1 MIGTYGGGGGGGSSG
16 TGGSGAGGLG
26 GGGAGTTSTGGSGVA
41 NTGGGGG
48 GGSTTGGGA
57 GGSGLVVVQYAYLYS
72 GLVTLG
78 GPIDLQSAST
88 LDAYGSSGVL
98 SVTGLISTSTGT
110 GGLTIA
116 SSNSAGGIVRFS
128 NANTYLGNTT
138 INSGATLQMNNTNAI
153 PNGSGKG
160 NVLLSG
166 TLDLNNFST
175 VVNGLTSTGGTV
187 LVVGNTSA
195 APLVVTNALTLTG
208 NLTLDVTGTA
218 TTAGLY
224 RLVSYGSQ
232 TGAGTVAAINVNAG
246 YSLTNSGTEYD
257 LTHKATIG
265 TITPTLAAST
275 PTGSIITGGSLTF
288 SFTATNSAPAGSSA
302 LNFTTTAGTNVT
314 GTVAGT
320 TTVAAGSTS
329 GAVIGLS
336 FNGATVGASQSGS
349 FTLTDANATNSPQT
363 GTVSVDVYDHATSNL
378 TTGTLA
384 LGNVHFGYTAPVTS
398 NSLTATNGSNTDFRV
413 NLKGSAAPNGN
424 ISLNSISAVG
434 PGGNGTIAATLAAGQ
449 AVGAISTPFTYT
461 FADDSTLSGASANVG
476 TATLT
481 TTGLVYSGQSVWSTN
496 GNGTWGTLATSF
508 GTNWG
513 ANQGS
518 PGLDPG
524 FTNTDTATFDNSV
537 LTAGSNAIVTLDG
550 ANPSLKSITFNTA
563 TGGSSYTIAQ
573 GSFSGFLT
581 LSSNTG
587 TASILDSAGSHTISA
602 PVTLSSNL
610 NVAVTNALDTLTIS
624 GNISGGSNT
633 LTMNAGAGTLVL
645 SGGSNAFGNTAVSTG
660 TIQFG
665 AVAGQ
670 VSATGTVTVGTVGAT
685 ASAGSITGNGT
696 IASTAGNSVTINDG
710 GSIRGGTAGTYGTL
724 TLGTG
729 ATPTSL
735 TLNSTT
741 GAGSPGVGSTLTTE
755 VLHSGAA
762 GNIANSSLIDLS
774 AHPSSFVNLGGT
786 GTAALGTSTGNHIN
800 INIVDTNGALVNT
813 ESYTIILAK
822 AFQVN
827 GSSSPTPTNF
837 KLNGTQLSTVG
848 DGVTPTSIDS
858 GTFGSVGTS
867 GIANVSVPTN
877 NTFGS
882 SQQWALLID
891 PTGQYLE
898 LSIGTTAAPEA
909 HHILLICVVVL
920 LAGYAIRRRMKAAA
934 VVA

>member
-1 MIGTYGGGGGGGSSG
+1 MI
-16 TGGSGAGGLG
+16 
-26 GGGAGTTSTGGSGVA
+26 
-41 NTGGGGG
+41 
-48 GGSTTGGGA
+48 
-57 GGSGLVVVQYAYLYS
+57 
-72 GLVTLG
+72 
-78 GPIDLQSAST
+78 
-88 LDAYGSSGVL
+88 
-98 SVTGLISTSTGT
+98 
-110 GGLTIA
+110 
-116 SSNSAGGIVRFS
+116 
-128 NANTYLGNTT
+128 
-138 INSGATLQMNNTNAI
+138 
-153 PNGSGKG
+153 
-160 NVLLSG
+160 
-166 TLDLNNFST
+166 
-175 VVNGLTSTGGTV
+175 
-187 LVVGNTSA
+187 
-195 APLVVTNALTLTG
+195 
-208 NLTLDVTGTA
+208 
-218 TTAGLY
+218 
-224 RLVSYGSQ
+224 
-232 TGAGTVAAINVNAG
+232 
-246 YSLTNSGTEYD
+246 
-257 LTHKATIG
+257 HKATQTFTG
-265 TITPTLAAST
+265 PTTTAV
-275 PTGSIITGGSLTF
+275 SIITGGTTSVSAALNNTAPVNSAALAVNLADNGGAAGVVSSLT
-288 SFTATNSAPAGSSA
+288 SSSGA
-302 LNFTTTAGTNVT
+302 
-314 GTVAGT
+314 
-320 TTVAAGSTS
+320 TVAAGSSSTITGTLTGGTTY
-329 GAVIGLS
+329 GAGLS
-336 FNGATVGASQSGS
+336 WSISN
-349 FTLTDANATNSPQT
+349 TDANAVPSSATTS
-363 GTVSVDVYDHATSNL
+363 GTVNVYNHATSTL

-413 NLKGSAAPNGN
+413 NLKGSAAPSGN
-424 ISLNSISAVG
+424 ISLSSISAVG

-633 LTMNAGAGTLVL
+633 VTMNTGAGTLIL
-645 SGGSNAFGNTAVSTG
+645 SGSNTFGSTAVSTG

-665 AVAGQ
+665 ASAGQ

-685 ASAGSITGNGT
+685 AAAGSITGNGT
-696 IASTAGNSVTINDG
+696 IASTVGNSVTINDG
-710 GSIRGGTAGTYGTL
+710 GNIRGGTAGTYGTL

-741 GAGSPGVGSTLTTE
+741 GVGAGAGIGSTLTTE
-755 VLHSGAA
+755 VLHTGAA

-774 AHPSSFVNLGGT
+774 AHASSFVNLGGT

-837 KLNGTQLSTVG
+837 KLNGTQLSTSG

-858 GTFGSVGTS
+858 GNFGTVGTS
-867 GIANVSVPTN
+867 GIANVTVSN
-877 NTFGS
+877 NGGFTS
-882 SQQWALLID
+882 SQSWALLID

-909 HHILLICVVVL
+909 HHILLICVMVL
-920 LAGYAIRRRMKAAA
+920 LAGYAIRRQLQLRTCQA
-934 VVA
+934 